1 MHSNVF
7 HLYPKPSRPVKR
19 PLQGLG
25 ISISGSIDVASL
37 ANSLVNA
44 LWPPIESK
52 VEGMV
57 PVVANAAIDAV
68 KARMPELVDAI
79 KPQIPVLLNTA
90 MPMIEKEA
98 NKLAAQYEARYLGTL
113 GNYLKYEKP
122 IFFGIIIVGGL
133 VAAAA
138 VKTLVSK

>member
-1 MHSNVF
+1 MHRDLH
-7 HLYPKPSRPVKR
+7 HLYPRPSRSFHR

-25 ISISGSIDVASL
+25 LSISGGIDINSL

-52 VEGMV
+52 VEAMV